1 MDGKTCGS
9 TGNLSRHLK
18 SHLDKID
25 ISTKKQADFMKK
37 FLTQDTAEK
46 IVNIY
51 TNITSTFFV
60 KKKIYFNHEIF
71 REKLAIWVTIDDQP
85 FTVTECQEF
94 KELFKVCNEKAELP
108 SADTVRR
115 DILKI
120 YEKHRIDVKHML
132 QVSQF

>member
-37 FLTQDTAEK
+37 FLTQDTEK

-51 TNITSTFFV
+51 MNITSTFFV
-60 KKKIYFNHEIF
+60 KKKN
-71 REKLAIWVTIDDQP
+71 
-85 FTVTECQEF
+85 
-94 KELFKVCNEKAELP
+94 LF
-108 SADTVRR
+108 
-115 DILKI
+115 
-120 YEKHRIDVKHML
+120 
-132 QVSQF
+132 

>member
-37 FLTQDTAEK
+37 FLTQDTEK

-60 KKKIYFNHEIF
+60 KKKKFILTNFF
-71 REKLAIWVTIDDQP
+71 TAI
-85 FTVTECQEF
+85 
-94 KELFKVCNEKAELP
+94 
-108 SADTVRR
+108 
-115 DILKI
+115 
-120 YEKHRIDVKHML
+120 
-132 QVSQF
+132 

>member
-37 FLTQDTAEK
+37 FLTQDTEK

-60 KKKIYFNHEIF
+60 KKKFILTNFF
-71 REKLAIWVTIDDQP
+71 TAI
-85 FTVTECQEF
+85 
-94 KELFKVCNEKAELP
+94 
-108 SADTVRR
+108 
-115 DILKI
+115 
-120 YEKHRIDVKHML
+120 
-132 QVSQF
+132 

>member
-1 MDGKTCGS
+1 MDGKTCS
-9 TGNLSRHLK
+9 LTGNLSRHLK

-60 KKKIYFNHEIF
+60 KKKN
-71 REKLAIWVTIDDQP
+71 
-85 FTVTECQEF
+85 
-94 KELFKVCNEKAELP
+94 LF
-108 SADTVRR
+108 
-115 DILKI
+115 
-120 YEKHRIDVKHML
+120 
-132 QVSQF
+132 

>member
-1 MDGKTCGS
+1 MDGKTYGS

-60 KKKIYFNHEIF
+60 KKKN
-71 REKLAIWVTIDDQP
+71 
-85 FTVTECQEF
+85 
-94 KELFKVCNEKAELP
+94 LF
-108 SADTVRR
+108 
-115 DILKI
+115 
-120 YEKHRIDVKHML
+120 
-132 QVSQF
+132 

>member
-37 FLTQDTAEK
+37 FLTQDTEK

-60 KKKIYFNHEIF
+60 KKKIYFNQFFYSHLVMKSF
-71 REKLAIWVTIDDQP
+71 EK
-85 FTVTECQEF
+85 
-94 KELFKVCNEKAELP
+94 N
-108 SADTVRR
+108 
-115 DILKI
+115 
-120 YEKHRIDVKHML
+120 
-132 QVSQF
+132 

>member
-60 KKKIYFNHEIF
+60 KKKIYFNQFFYSHLVNNRRSTFYGNRMSRIQ
-71 REKLAIWVTIDDQP
+71 RTI
-85 FTVTECQEF
+85 
-94 KELFKVCNEKAELP
+94 
-108 SADTVRR
+108 
-115 DILKI
+115 
-120 YEKHRIDVKHML
+120 
-132 QVSQF
+132 